1 MHYEYF
7 NQNKKRKGQVMKT
20 VSILFFAFLVH
31 TNSFAQN
38 QTAISGQSNQIKF
51 NIANVVNAN
60 KCNIEVTLPN
70 QQKIGVEVEGPQFIA
85 GFEFTPQQTGST
97 TITWEGK
104 TKVRGLA
111 SVFAC
116 PGSGIIQVQVNGNT
130 DQVAQ
135 QWNQYFSRV
144 PEEIRDCVKVGMDL
158 SQLKYQSLADP
169 NALLTSPDD
178 AKLKPI
184 YEKCDNFAK
193 QNQPRKAAPCTLPS
207 QNNLKT
213 ICDGV
218 YAERQPDGRLKTIS
232 RANAVQLHFE
242 GKPWTVGVLENTDA
256 RTTRL
261 KQEDEDKSKQAANI
275 AAQKEA
281 EEKDRK
287 FKESP
292 EYKKQQADLERKR
305 IADEKEA
312 ARKQAEMERVRV
324 AEEKQAAALKAKEE
338 QERELKAQK
347 EKAALETQRAQEE
360 KSRQQKYSDL
370 EQKRIADE
378 KEAARKQAT
387 TSTSNQSSMPLRGF
401 NDVMKVAF
409 EIANNNPKWINHL
422 MTNSNIDDVA
432 ICSALGMKMMAFAAV
447 NPDSLSNDVAKVQ
460 ALNAAGMT
468 KAMQNLV
475 DRGAMPKGYVMNYV
489 KIFNPQSMQEV
500 MDKNFQTCD
509 RLLEIKLID
518 RNDIASFLRRPFLT
532 K

>member
-1 MHYEYF
+1 
-7 NQNKKRKGQVMKT
+7 MKT
-20 VSILFFAFLVH
+20 LSILFFVFLIH
-31 TNSFAQN
+31 TNSSAQN
-38 QTAISGQSNQIKF
+38 QTAISGQPNQIKF
-51 NIANVVNAN
+51 NIPNVINTN

-70 QQKIGVEVEGPQFIA
+70 QQKLGVEVEGPQFIA

-135 QWNQYFSRV
+135 QWNQYFTRV

-158 SQLKYQSLADP
+158 SQLKYQSFADP
-169 NALLTSPDD
+169 NAVLTSPDD

-193 QNQPRKAAPCTLPS
+193 QNQPRKAVPCTLPS

-312 ARKQAEMERVRV
+312 AKKQAEMERIRV

-338 QERELKAQK
+338 QERELRAQK
-347 EKAALETQRAQEE
+347 EKAALEAQKTQEE
-360 KSRQQKYSDL
+360 KSRQQRQNSNTGELKNKNFLIGLCTVNTEKWAKYNCNSNLVMNSDEMTVSFQTFEDSNIVL
-370 EQKRIADE
+370 DLVFGSKCDQLLGASKCINKTYRGGATYEIISNGIIIQNTHAGGCVVPNKYMMEKDILYQDYAGEARGNCKDEQIA
-378 KEAARKQAT
+378 AAR
-387 TSTSNQSSMPLRGF
+387 R
-401 NDVMKVAF
+401 MK
-409 EIANNNPKWINHL
+409 E
-422 MTNSNIDDVA
+422 
-432 ICSALGMKMMAFAAV
+432 LGKRRIYYV
-447 NPDSLSNDVAKVQ
+447 N
-460 ALNAAGMT
+460 
-468 KAMQNLV
+468 
-475 DRGAMPKGYVMNYV
+475 
-489 KIFNPQSMQEV
+489 
-500 MDKNFQTCD
+500 KN
-509 RLLEIKLID
+509 
-518 RNDIASFLRRPFLT
+518 
-532 K
+532 